1 MAQITAIIDIGSNS
15 ARMAIFEKTSHLG
28 FHLLYETKSK
38 VRISESTY
46 EHQGYLQPKPMERA
60 LCALKDFLWI
70 AKSHKARK
78 ILCVA
83 TSAVRD
89 APNKADFLKLAREI
103 GLKIKVITGEQE
115 AYFGAL
121 SALNLLPYR
130 EGLTIDIGGGST
142 ECALIEN
149 CKVIDKISL
158 NLGTIR
164 LKELFFDKG
173 DLEGAITFVKQTLAQ
188 IPPHFRHQR
197 IFGIGG
203 TARALSKTIQ
213 QQINYPLDTLHA
225 FEYEFSAH
233 SDFFCQ
239 IYTAKPKELPQL
251 GIKED
256 RIDSIQ
262 GGALIFHLALLN
274 FEAKNVVTSGVGV
287 REGVFL
293 EDLLRYENGHF
304 PPHFN
309 PSVRNLKDR
318 FIRDIKQSNLQKSL
332 ALKLFKAQKDYSL
345 VSTSYE
351 QHLSIS
357 AELCNIGIALN
368 FYEKSHHGNYI
379 LFNALNYGLS
389 HKDRLLI
396 ATLVKF
402 ASKKI
407 PDSLHYADLLPEIKE
422 IRILSFFVGLCEILS
437 QNQTPK
443 DFAFAFQAN
452 SKGLRLQIS
461 HPSPSYLVREQIDK
475 LIPPNPILEIV
486 LIQASK
492 DSSLNQ

>member
-46 EHQGYLQPKPMERA
+46 EHQGYLQQKPMERA

-89 APNKADFLKLAREI
+89 APNKSEFLKLARKI
-103 GLKIKVITGEQE
+103 GLKIKVITGEKE

-173 DLEGAITFVKQTLAQ
+173 DLKGATEFVQRALMQ
-188 IPPHFRHQR
+188 LPSHFRHQR
-197 IFGIGG
+197 VFGIGG

-213 QQINYPLDTLHA
+213 KQIGYPLDTLHA
-225 FEYEFSAH
+225 FEYDFASHSEF
-233 SDFFCQ
+233 FRK
-239 IYTAKPKELPQL
+239 IYTSKPQELPHL
-251 GIKED
+251 GIKDD

-274 FEAKNVVTSGVGV
+274 FEAIKIVTSGVGV

-293 EDLLRYENGHF
+293 EDLLRYEKGHF
-304 PPHFN
+304 PPNFN
-309 PSVRNLKDR
+309 PSVRNLRDR
-318 FIRDIKQSNLQKSL
+318 FIRDTKRSKLQKFL
-332 ALKLFKAQKDYSL
+332 ALKLFEAQKKFLL
-345 VSTSYE
+345 VSDSYQ
-351 QHLSIS
+351 QHLGIS

-379 LFNALNYGLS
+379 LFNALSYGLS
-389 HKDRLLI
+389 HQDRLLI

-402 ASKKI
+402 AAKKI
-407 PDSLHYADLLPEIKE
+407 PDSLAYSDLLPDIKT

-437 QNQTPK
+437 QNQTAK
-443 DFAFAFQAN
+443 EFDFNFQSN
-452 SKGLRLQIS
+452 HEGLTLQIS
-461 HPSPSYLVREQIDK
+461 HPNHSYLISEQISK
-475 LIPPNPILEIV
+475 LTFPNPIIGIT
-486 LIQASK
+486 LIPTKNIA
-492 DSSLNQ
+492 N

>member
-1 MAQITAIIDIGSNS
+1 VAQITAIIDIGSNS

-28 FHLLYETKSK
+28 FHLLYESKSK

-46 EHQGYLQPKPMERA
+46 EHQGYLQQKPMERA

-70 AKSHKARK
+70 AKLHKARK

-89 APNKADFLKLAREI
+89 APNKADFLKLAKKI

-121 SALNLLPYR
+121 SALNLLPYH

-149 CKVIDKISL
+149 SKVVDKISL
-158 NLGTIR
+158 NIGTIR

-173 DLEGAITFVKQTLAQ
+173 DLQGARNFVQQTLAQ
-188 IPPHFRHQR
+188 LPSHFHHRR

-203 TARALSKTIQ
+203 TARALSKIIQ
-213 QQINYPLDTLHA
+213 KQINYPLDTLHA
-225 FEYEFSAH
+225 FEYDFATHHEF
-233 SDFFCQ
+233 FRE
-239 IYTAKPKELPQL
+239 IYTAKPDELPQL
-251 GIKED
+251 GIQAD

-262 GGALIFHLALLN
+262 GGALIFHLALLH
-274 FEAKNVVTSGVGV
+274 FKAENVVTSGVGV

-293 EDLLRYENGHF
+293 NDLLRYENGHF
-304 PPHFN
+304 PPNFN

-318 FIRDIKQSNLQKSL
+318 FIRDFKQSNSQKTL
-332 ALKLFKAQKDYSL
+332 ALKLFEAQRKIPLIHD
-345 VSTSYE
+345 SYQ
-351 QHLSIS
+351 QHLSVS

-379 LFNALNYGLS
+379 LFNALSYGLS
-389 HKDRLLI
+389 HQDRLLI

-402 ASKKI
+402 AFKKI
-407 PDSLHYADLLPEIKE
+407 PQTLTYANLLPEIKV
-422 IRILSFFVGLCEILS
+422 IKILSFFVGLCEILS
-437 QNQTPK
+437 KNQIPKNFQFSFESSQNGYT
-443 DFAFAFQAN
+443 
-452 SKGLRLQIS
+452 LQITHS
-461 HPSPSYLVREQIDK
+461 EFSYLVREQISK
-475 LIPPNPILEIV
+475 LIPPSPIIEIA
-486 LIQASK
+486 LIQTTKA
-492 DSSLNQ
+492 NQ

>member
-1 MAQITAIIDIGSNS
+1 MAKITAIIDIGSNS

-28 FHLLYETKSK
+28 FHLLYEAKSK

-60 LCALKDFLWI
+60 ICALKDFLWI

-89 APNKADFLKLAREI
+89 APNKAEFLKLAREI

-121 SALNLLPYR
+121 SALNLLSYR

-158 NLGTIR
+158 NIGTIR

-173 DLEGAITFVKQTLAQ
+173 DLKGAIAFVQQTLAQ
-188 IPPHFRHQR
+188 MPSHFRHKR

-213 QQINYPLDTLHA
+213 KKTDYPLDTLHA
-225 FEYEFSAH
+225 FEYDFQAHTEF
-233 SDFFCQ
+233 FRQ
-239 IYTAKPKELPQL
+239 IYTAKPDELPSL

-262 GGALIFHLALLN
+262 GGALIFHLALLS
-274 FEAKNVVTSGVGV
+274 FKASSVVTSGVGV

-293 EDLLRYENGHF
+293 EDLLRHENGHF
-304 PPHFN
+304 PPNFN

-318 FIRDIKQSNLQKSL
+318 FIRDFKKSNLQRTL
-332 ALKLFKAQKDYSL
+332 ALRLFEAQKPHSL
-345 VSTSYE
+345 LSDSYH
-351 QHLSIS
+351 QHLGIS

-368 FYEKSHHGNYI
+368 FYEKSHHGNYL
-379 LFNALNYGLS
+379 LFHALNYGLS
-389 HKDRLLI
+389 HQDRLLI
-396 ATLVKF
+396 ATLVRF
-402 ASKKI
+402 STKKI
-407 PDSLHYADLLPEIKE
+407 PDSLEYANLLPDLKTL
-422 IRILSFFVGLCEILS
+422 RILSFFVGLCEILS

-443 DFAFAFQAN
+443 AFGFDFALKNQEFT
-452 SKGLRLQIS
+452 LQIS
-461 HPSPSYLVREQIDK
+461 HPNPSYLVREQIAK
-475 LIPPNPILEIV
+475 LILPNPITKI
-486 LIQASK
+486 IFASSQNPLK
-492 DSSLNQ
+492 